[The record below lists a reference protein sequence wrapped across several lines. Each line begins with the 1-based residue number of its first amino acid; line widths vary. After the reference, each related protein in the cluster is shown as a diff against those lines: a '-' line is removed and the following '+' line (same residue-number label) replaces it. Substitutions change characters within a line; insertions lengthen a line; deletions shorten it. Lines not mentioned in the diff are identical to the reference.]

1 MDNRRYAKSDE
12 LLERACKVIPGGTNS
27 GARDILTGGTF
38 DGYAIEYPKFVKYAN
53 GSHIYDVDGSEF
65 VDYCCAFG
73 PIILGHA
80 YPPVNNAVKEQIDRG
95 SIYGLNTE
103 VEVELAERIVKHVP
117 GADMVRFLNTGS
129 EATSIAV
136 RMARVYTGKEKVL
149 KFEGHY
155 HGWHDWDE
163 PNQYFYSDARYL
175 APGIPLN
182 TLEKTITLQWN
193 DLDLLERTL
202 KRYAHDIAA
211 VITEPYMFNSGVIPP
226 EEGYL
231 KGLRELTREHDIV
244 LIMDEIITG
253 FRLGL
258 SGAQGLFGIAGDL
271 TTLAKSM
278 ANGFT
283 ISAVTGTKEVMDK
296 AGKIV
301 EGTYNANP
309 VSTTAALATITE
321 LEKDPKY
328 DHINNMGNLLMKGL
342 TDLIRDLDIEA
353 VVQGPGPGF
362 GLNFANL
369 EDIKNPREILVEKK
383 YPDAR
388 RNVVFHQEML
398 NRGIFI
404 MPNARSARFYLCRS
418 HSQQDVDKTLEA
430 AGEAFKE
437 AKKIK

>member
-1 MDNRRYAKSDE
+1 MRADSFAKSDE

-38 DGYAIEYPKFVKYAN
+38 DGYPIDYPKFVKYAK
-53 GSHIYDVDGSEF
+53 GSHIYDVDGGEY

-80 YPPVNNAVKEQIDRG
+80 YSAVNDPVKEQMDRG

-103 VEVELAERIVKHVP
+103 VEVELAEKMVKHIP
-117 GADMVRFLNTGS
+117 CADMVRFLNTGS
-129 EATSIAV
+129 EAASIAV
-136 RMARVYTGKEKVL
+136 RMARVYSGKEKVL
-149 KFEGHY
+149 KFEGHF

-163 PNQYFYSDARYL
+163 PNQYFYSDAKYL
-175 APGIPLN
+175 ASGIPLN
-182 TLEKTITLQWN
+182 TLENTITIQWN
-193 DLDLLERTL
+193 DLDLVERTL
-202 KRYAHDIAA
+202 KNHSHEIAA
-211 VITEPYMFNSGVIPP
+211 VITEPYMMNSGVIPP

-231 KGLRELTREHDIV
+231 KGLRDLTREYDTL

-258 SGAQGLFGIAGDL
+258 SGAQGLFGVAGDL
-271 TTLAKSM
+271 ATYAKAM
-278 ANGFT
+278 ANGYT
-283 ISAVTGTKEVMDK
+283 ISAVVGTKKIMDK
-296 AGKIV
+296 VGKIV

-321 LEKDPKY
+321 LEKDPNY
-328 DHINNMGNLLMKGL
+328 DHINRMGNQLMNGFKDL
-342 TDLIRDLDIEA
+342 TQDIDIEA
-353 VVQGPGPGF
+353 VVQGRGPAF
-362 GLNFANL
+362 GLKFANL
-369 EDIKNPREILVEKK
+369 ERVKNPREILAEKK

-404 MPNARSARFYLCRS
+404 MPNARSARFYLCQS
-418 HSQQDVDKTLEA
+418 HSQQDVEKTLEA
-430 AGEAFKE
+430 AEAAFKE